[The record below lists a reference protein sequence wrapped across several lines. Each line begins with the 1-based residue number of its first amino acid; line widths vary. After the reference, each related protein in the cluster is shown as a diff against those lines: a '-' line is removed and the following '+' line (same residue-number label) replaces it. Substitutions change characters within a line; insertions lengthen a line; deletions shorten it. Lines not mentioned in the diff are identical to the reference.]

1 MKKLITILFGV
12 MIMSFGLMSCMPTV
26 DTSNEGENSEITNPN
41 GNGESGNGGETTTD
55 KIEGF
60 TFSITGKNKYKTDTK
75 ILKSY
80 DDSIKFDFVE
90 NSLVKI
96 KKVESK
102 KSIGKA
108 SLYLQYVANE
118 NTQKVI
124 FNLENDKITLYENP
138 NTNAITVNLDNN
150 SKTVSVT
157 IDYSKL

>member
-12 MIMSFGLMSCMPTV
+12 MIMSLVSCGNMINDYTDGTV
-26 DTSNEGENSEITNPN
+26 EINGGNEG
-41 GNGESGNGGETTTD
+41 GNGGETTTD

-80 DDSIKFDFVE
+80 NDSIKFDFVE

-96 KKVESK
+96 KKIENK